1 MFHHSL
7 LSLIFIILIAG
18 QASSLQ
24 AIAQNPS
31 KGKKVGVPNAKQSFV
46 NRISKKFGL
55 KEVRRV
61 YLPRL
66 ITKENFK
73 SKILNKLSSQED
85 KDFMLSCYTQE
96 QANYQLKSLL
106 KPEDRSKVIKLI
118 RSVRYKIYIFRE
130 YQNLKKGII
139 VSFQKDGMGPIK
151 KTLNNIYIFATNKK
165 TLKNIARY
173 FILNTR
179 ASKKHKKQWKKYIKK
194 LPFERKPVKYFEY
207 GGVPQ
212 LRCLTHEIYNAKRK
226 KSVYYVAVTI
236 LE

>member
-1 MFHHSL
+1 MLRHSL
-7 LSLIFIILIAG
+7 LSLSFITLIAG

-24 AIAQNPS
+24 AIAENPTNR
-31 KGKKVGVPNAKQSFV
+31 KKVGVPNAKQSFV

-73 SKILNKLSSQED
+73 NKILNKLSSQED
-85 KDFMLSCYTQE
+85 KDFMVSCYTQE
-96 QANYQLKSLL
+96 KNNYQLKSKL
-106 KPEDRSKVIKLI
+106 KRKDRSKVIKLI
-118 RSVRYKIYIFRE
+118 RSVRYKIYIYRE

-139 VSFQKDGMGPIK
+139 VSFQKDGLKPIK
-151 KTLNNIYIFATNKK
+151 KTLNNIYIFSASKK
-165 TLKNIARY
+165 TLKNIAQY
-173 FILNTR
+173 FIVNTK
-179 ASKKHKKQWKKYIKK
+179 ASKKYKKRWKKYIKK

-212 LRCLTHEIYNAKRK
+212 LRCLTHAIYNAKRK
-226 KSVYYVAVTI
+226 KTIYYAAVVI